1 MDLSGRRALVTGA
14 GRRVGQAIA
23 LGLARAGCDLALH
36 YHGAREGAETTA
48 RDVRATGRRAAIL
61 SADLTDAAAARALA
75 DRAAAELGGLDV
87 LVNSAGIM
95 VRQRVEDVTPESWD
109 ATLDLNLRA
118 YFFVAQGAIRHLR
131 PVRGRIVN
139 LADIAGFEPWPEY
152 VPHNVSKAGVV
163 MLTQGLARAF
173 APDVTVNAVAPG
185 AVLLPDDWDNATREH
200 FAKTTPLGR
209 LGSPDD
215 VVKAVRY
222 LLEGG
227 DYVTGTTLVVDG
239 GRLIR

>member
-1 MDLSGRRALVTGA
+1 VDLSGRRALVTGA

-36 YHGAREGAETTA
+36 YHGAREGIEATA
-48 RDVRATGRRAAIL
+48 RDVRAAGRRAAPL
-61 SADLTDAAAARALA
+61 QADLRDAAAARGLA
-75 DRAAAELGGLDV
+75 DQAAALLGGLDI

-95 VRQRVEDVTPESWD
+95 VRQRIEDVTPESWD

-118 YFFVAQGAIRHLR
+118 YFFVAQGAIRYLR
-131 PVRGRIVN
+131 PARGRIVN
-139 LADIAGFEPWPEY
+139 LADLAAFEPWPEY
-152 VPHNVSKAGVV
+152 VPHCISKAGVV
-163 MLTQGLARAF
+163 MLTQGLARAL

-185 AVLLPDDWDNATREH
+185 AVLLPEAWDDATRAH
-200 FAKTTPLGR
+200 FAKTTPLAR

-215 VVKAVRY
+215 VVQAVRY

-239 GRLIR
+239 GRSIR

>member
-1 MDLSGRRALVTGA
+1 MQLAGRRALVTGA

-23 LGLARAGCDLALH
+23 VGLARAGCDVAIH
-36 YHGAREGAETTA
+36 YHGSESGAGDTRREIQGL
-48 RDVRATGRRAAIL
+48 GRRAELVA
-61 SADLTDAAAARALA
+61 ADLRDAAAARRLA
-75 DRAAAELGGLDV
+75 DQAAGALGGLDV
-87 LVNSAGIM
+87 LVNSAAVM
-95 VRQRVEDVTPESWD
+95 VEQRVEDVTPESWD
-109 ATLDLNLRA
+109 QTFDLNLRA
-118 YFFVAQGAIRHLR
+118 YFFVAQGAIPHLR
-131 PVRGRIVN
+131 SARGKIVN
-139 LADIAGFEPWPEY
+139 LADEAAFEPWPRY
-152 VPHNVSKAGVV
+152 VPHCVSKAGVV
-163 MLTQGLARAF
+163 MLTQALARAL

-185 AVLLPDDWDNATREH
+185 AVLLPEAWDEATRQH
-200 FAKTTPLGR
+200 FTRTTPLNR